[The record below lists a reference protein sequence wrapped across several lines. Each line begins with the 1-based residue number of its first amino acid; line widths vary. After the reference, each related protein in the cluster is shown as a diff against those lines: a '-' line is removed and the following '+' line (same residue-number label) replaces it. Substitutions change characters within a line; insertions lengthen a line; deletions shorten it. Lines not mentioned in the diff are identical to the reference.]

1 MSRTT
6 RVLAIFFLL
15 TVLAIISQAVF
26 NASPMAIG
34 KYFIAQLGSGIG
46 ITTSVP
52 PNPFNTLA
60 QQLKEKELAL
70 LDKEK
75 ELQQEEAALGEK
87 IDKELATQNK
97 NFLYLL
103 IIGGILLTLIL
114 FNFYFDYK
122 RRSE

>member
-6 RVLAIFFLL
+6 KVLTTFFLL
-15 TVLAIISQAVF
+15 IVVAVISQSVF
-26 NASPMAIG
+26 NANPVTIG
-34 KYFIAQLGSGIG
+34 KYFIAQIGSSVGIM
-46 ITTSVP
+46 TSVP

-70 LDKEK
+70 LDKER
-75 ELQQEEAALGEK
+75 ELAQEEAALGKK

-97 NFLYLL
+97 ILLYLS
-103 IIGGILLTLIL
+103 IIGGILLILIL